1 MASPQMRAQSVEIM
15 PQVERRSQLTSGRA
29 AYRLIAAERAD
40 EIFPILVE
48 EIVGLGFPR
57 ALVAAVDLESGE
69 IRPVAALNCPKTYQQ
84 RFNTALWQ
92 GENPIVGVLRA
103 MQPAVL
109 PKQAPGGRPIYC
121 HPIVYRNR
129 TVCWEAERER
139 RFECLAVANYHAPRR
154 LELQEQVCR
163 TCSMRAYAAAVV
175 VDLNP
180 RPTER
185 QLEQLRQLIELAN
198 RYLARLFKVDH
209 YYNRMRDMD
218 VSISQMQTV
227 MQSMAD
233 PVILTDSQHRVITQ
247 NKAAERF
254 FKVPEQ
260 EVTEGA
266 VRAVELNNM
275 LFSAALSSMAVSG
288 SSDASRDLT
297 LVDVL
302 EGEEVLFEAVSAP
315 SYSSDGMRTGLVTVM
330 RDVTDLR
337 RADQEV
343 RANLSRLREAEELIR
358 QDRDRLNMVIENV
371 GDPIIVADGAARIV
385 LLDPLGQELF
395 GRVNES
401 KPGDGS
407 GPIAAEELDP
417 KIIKNRVAL
426 TSYLTNFTFSFV
438 SKDAGSIRLYQPGSR
453 TEVEYDIRSGKI
465 FDARGQVAFTITVLR
480 DLSAFRKLEQ
490 LKLERRM
497 LEIEKFA
504 ATGRLAGTIAHEVNN
519 PMEAIKNAIHLLQGQ
534 VKPTGEAVYD
544 ILKKETE
551 RVARIVR
558 QMLGLYRHSEQVGT
572 FDLNTV
578 VEDTLTLFNRQLE
591 RAGIHV
597 ERDLGKLPPIVG
609 SADQIRQV
617 LSNLVVNAKDSMAPP
632 STNGSDGGDPHHPAR
647 TGGRLVVRNHH
658 LPGPDGV
665 HGWVRLLVADTGSG
679 MPRDFLKSAFE
690 PFVSTKGE
698 KGTGLGL
705 WIVRGIIQNH
715 GGKLRVRSKLGQG
728 TVFMIDLPVVR

>member
-1 MASPQMRAQSVEIM
+1 MASPQMRAQ
-15 PQVERRSQLTSGRA
+15 PLQVVPPLERRSSLAGGRA
-29 AYRLIAAERAD
+29 VFRLIAAERSD

-57 ALVAAVDLESGE
+57 ALVTSVDLESGE
-69 IRPVAALNCPKTYQQ
+69 IKPVAALNCPKSYQQ
-84 RFNTALWQ
+84 RFITALWQ
-92 GENPIVGVLRA
+92 GENPLVGVLRA

-109 PKQAPGGRPIYC
+109 PKQGSGRRGLYC
-121 HPIVYRNR
+121 HPIIFRNR

-163 TCSMRAYAAAVV
+163 TCNMRAYAAAVV
-175 VDLNP
+175 VELNP
-180 RPTER
+180 RTSER
-185 QLEQLRQLIELAN
+185 EIEQLRQLIELAN

-218 VSISQMQTV
+218 VTILQMQTV

-233 PVILTDSQHRVITQ
+233 PVILTDAQHRVITQ

-254 FKVPEQ
+254 FKVPDQ

-266 VRAVELNNM
+266 ARAVELNNM

-288 SSDASRDLT
+288 SMDASRDLT

-315 SYSSDGMRTGLVTVM
+315 SYSSDGMRSGLVTVM

-343 RANLSRLREAEELIR
+343 RANLTRLRDAEELIR

-371 GDPIIVADGAARIV
+371 GDPIIVADAAARMV
-385 LLDPLGQELF
+385 MLDPLGQELF
-395 GRVNES
+395 GRVLES
-401 KPGDGS
+401 TQGATP
-407 GPIAAEELDP
+407 GPISAEELDP

-426 TSYLTNFTFSFV
+426 TSYLTNFTFSFGA
-438 SKDAGSIRLYQPGSR
+438 KDSGSIRLYQPSSK
-453 TEVEYDIRSGKI
+453 TDVDYDVRSGKI

-480 DLSAFRKLEQ
+480 DLSAIRKLEQ
-490 LKLERRM
+490 LRLERRM

-534 VKPTGEAVYD
+534 VKTSGEPVYD
-544 ILKKETE
+544 ILRKETE

-572 FDLNTV
+572 FDLNAV
-578 VEDTLTLFNRQLE
+578 IDDTLTLFNRQLE
-591 RAGIHV
+591 RSGVRV

-609 SADQIRQV
+609 SADQLRQV
-617 LSNLVVNAKDSMAPP
+617 LSNLVVNAKDSMASPHP
-632 STNGSDGGDPHHPAR
+632 NGDDSEAASR
-647 TGGRLVVRNHH
+647 RANRLMVRSYH
-658 LPGPDGV
+658 LPSPDGLR
-665 HGWVRLLVADTGSG
+665 GWVRLLIADTGNG
-679 MPRDFLKSAFE
+679 MPAEFLKTAFE
-690 PFVSTKGE
+690 PFVTTKGE

-715 GGKLRVRSKLGQG
+715 GGRLRVRSRVGQG

>member
-1 MASPQMRAQSVEIM
+1 MASPQMRAQALEVV
-15 PQVERRSQLTSGRA
+15 PPLERRTSLAGGRA
-29 AYRLIAAERAD
+29 VFRLIAAERSD

-57 ALVAAVDLESGE
+57 ALVTAVDLDSGE
-69 IRPVAALNCPKTYQQ
+69 IKPVAALNCPKGYQQ
-84 RFNTALWQ
+84 RFVTALWQ

-109 PKQAPGGRPIYC
+109 PKQGSAARPLYC
-121 HPIVYRNR
+121 HPIIFRNR

-163 TCSMRAYAAAVV
+163 TCNMRAYAAAVLV
-175 VDLNP
+175 ELNP
-180 RPTER
+180 KTSER
-185 QLEQLRQLIELAN
+185 EIEQLRQLIELAN

-218 VSISQMQTV
+218 VTISQMQTV

-254 FKVPEQ
+254 FKVPDQ

-266 VRAVELNNM
+266 ARAVELNNM

-288 SSDASRDLT
+288 SMDASRDLT

-315 SYSSDGMRTGLVTVM
+315 SYSSDGMRSGLVTVM

-343 RANLSRLREAEELIR
+343 RANLARLRDAEELIR

-385 LLDPLGQELF
+385 MLDPLAQELF
-395 GRVNES
+395 GKVQES
-401 KPGDGS
+401 IPGTAT
-407 GPIAAEELDP
+407 GPLELSELDP
-417 KIIKNRVAL
+417 KIIKNRVGV
-426 TSYLTNFTFSFV
+426 TSYLTNFTFSFGA
-438 SKDAGSIRLYQPGSR
+438 KDAGSIRLYQPSSKSD
-453 TEVEYDIRSGKI
+453 VEYDVRSGKI

-480 DLSAFRKLEQ
+480 DLSAIRKLEQ

-534 VKPTGEAVYD
+534 VKTGGEPVYD
-544 ILKKETE
+544 ILRKETE

-558 QMLGLYRHSEQVGT
+558 QMLGRSRHSEQVGT
-572 FDLNTV
+572 FDLNSV
-578 VEDTLTLFNRQLE
+578 IEDTLTLFNRQLE
-591 RAGIHV
+591 RAGVRV
-597 ERDLGKLPPIVG
+597 EKDLGKLPPIVG
-609 SADQIRQV
+609 SADQLRQV
-617 LSNLVVNAKDSMAPP
+617 LSNLVVNAKDSMIAPDGLDGNP
-632 STNGSDGGDPHHPAR
+632 EGSLR
-647 TGGRLVVRNHH
+647 RGRLLVRSYH
-658 LPGPDGV
+658 LPSADGLR
-665 HGWVRLLVADTGSG
+665 GWVRLLVADTGNG
-679 MPRDFLKSAFE
+679 MPADFLKSAFE
-690 PFVSTKGE
+690 PFVTTKGE

-715 GGKLRVRSKLGQG
+715 GGKLRVRSRVGAG
-728 TVFMIDLPVVR
+728 TVFMVDLPVVR

>member
-1 MASPQMRAQSVEIM
+1 
-15 PQVERRSQLTSGRA
+15 
-29 AYRLIAAERAD
+29 
-40 EIFPILVE
+40 
-48 EIVGLGFPR
+48 
-57 ALVAAVDLESGE
+57 
-69 IRPVAALNCPKTYQQ
+69 
-84 RFNTALWQ
+84 
-92 GENPIVGVLRA
+92 
-103 MQPAVL
+103 
-109 PKQAPGGRPIYC
+109 
-121 HPIVYRNR
+121 
-129 TVCWEAERER
+129 
-139 RFECLAVANYHAPRR
+139 
-154 LELQEQVCR
+154 
-163 TCSMRAYAAAVV
+163 
-175 VDLNP
+175 
-180 RPTER
+180 
-185 QLEQLRQLIELAN
+185 
-198 RYLARLFKVDH
+198 
-209 YYNRMRDMD
+209 
-218 VSISQMQTV
+218 
-227 MQSMAD
+227 
-233 PVILTDSQHRVITQ
+233 
-247 NKAAERF
+247 
-254 FKVPEQ
+254 
-260 EVTEGA
+260 
-266 VRAVELNNM
+266 
-275 LFSAALSSMAVSG
+275 
-288 SSDASRDLT
+288 
-297 LVDVL
+297 
-302 EGEEVLFEAVSAP
+302 
-315 SYSSDGMRTGLVTVM
+315 
-330 RDVTDLR
+330 
-337 RADQEV
+337 
-343 RANLSRLREAEELIR
+343 
-358 QDRDRLNMVIENV
+358 
-371 GDPIIVADGAARIV
+371 
-385 LLDPLGQELF
+385 
-395 GRVNES
+395 
-401 KPGDGS
+401 
-407 GPIAAEELDP
+407 
-417 KIIKNRVAL
+417 
-426 TSYLTNFTFSFV
+426 
-438 SKDAGSIRLYQPGSR
+438 
-453 TEVEYDIRSGKI
+453 
-465 FDARGQVAFTITVLR
+465 VLR

-572 FDLNTV
+572 FDLNAV

-632 STNGSDGGDPHHPAR
+632 ATNGSAGGDAHHPAH

-715 GGKLRVRSKLGQG
+715 GGKLKVRSKLGQG